1 METKLDLTDP
11 NTLLESI
18 LKPHSAEEFNSIFWE
33 KKPLHIKREDTDYY
47 GNLFSKESLMKMLVE
62 NNLYYEID
70 LNVCKFVDGEKKML
84 NGDDTASVK
93 EIKNLFEKS
102 GATIQF
108 HQPQRFS
115 VCMIHVCLFVSS
127 F

>member
-1 METKLDLTDP
+1 
-11 NTLLESI
+11 
-18 LKPHSAEEFNSIFWE
+18 
-33 KKPLHIKREDTDYY
+33 
-47 GNLFSKESLMKMLVE
+47 MKMLVE